1 MSVTGNTPIED
12 DPLVD
17 EAIAWLAER
26 LPANWGV
33 TRAQQQRGTRRL
45 DGAIDLREPSGT
57 ITTLVV
63 EARRELAPRDVDQLF
78 SGLAGQLLALVS
90 YTPVLVVAPWLSPRT
105 RERLAEAEVNY
116 LDLTGNAL
124 IKLER
129 PALFLQTTGA
139 ERSPA
144 PAAVRGATRLRGAKA
159 GRLVRLLADVQPPY
173 GLRDVAAAT
182 RLDPGYVSRL
192 LDELDRET
200 LIDREP
206 RGPVRSVRV
215 EELLRRWGQSYDVF
229 KRNDAAT
236 FVAPRGAVAA
246 FDRLVARRW
255 PGRIAVTGSFAAA
268 RRAPVAAPALLAV
281 YCEEPSSIAAGLD
294 LLPAD
299 TGANVVLLSA
309 FDPVVWERTPNDD
322 GAVYVADAQVAVDC
336 LTGNGRMPAEGE
348 ALLAWMAENE
358 AEWRAPS
365 LDADEE
371 ERR

>member
-1 MSVTGNTPIED
+1 MPEVENPAETTR
-12 DPLVD
+12 LVD
-17 EAIAWLAER
+17 EAIVWLAER
-26 LPANWGV
+26 LPANWV
-33 TRAQQQRGTRRL
+33 VARSQQRSEARRL

-78 SGLAGQLLALVS
+78 SGLAGQLLALS
-90 YTPVLVVAPWLSPRT
+90 SHIPVLIVAPWLSPRT
-105 RERLAEAEVNY
+105 RERLAKADVNY

-124 IKLER
+124 IRLER
-129 PALFLQTTGA
+129 PVLFLQTTGA

-144 PAAVRGATRLRGAKA
+144 PATLRGVTRLRGAKA

-173 GLRDVAAAT
+173 GLQELTAGT
-182 RLDPGYVSRL
+182 RLNPGYVSRL

-206 RGPVRSVRV
+206 RGPVRTVRV
-215 EELLRRWGQSYDVF
+215 EELLRRWAQNYDVF
-229 KRNDAAT
+229 RRNNAAA
-236 FVAPRGAVAA
+236 FVAPQGAASA

-255 PGRIAVTGSFAAA
+255 PGPIAVTGSFAAA
-268 RRAPVAAPALLAV
+268 RRAPVAAPALLAL
-281 YCEEPSSIAAGLD
+281 YCEEPSAVAADLD

-309 FDPVVWERTPNDD
+309 FDPVVWERTRRED
-322 GAVYVADAQVAVDC
+322 GAVYAADAQVAVDC

-348 ALLAWMAENE
+348 ALLGWMAGNE
-358 AEWRAPS
+358 SSWRAPS
-365 LDADEE
+365 LDADGEGG
-371 ERR
+371 RR